1 MFKWMKEHRTITCFA
16 LAAALLIALL
26 VASYGTHRDP
36 PYALTIQAVMAEIQ
50 KPFAKLGR
58 VIDRGTRGVFDFR
71 SLVDENQ
78 ALREQIAALDEK
90 ILDLQLTRTELR
102 ELRSLSE
109 ALNYPGLQESKL
121 KVAAGVVSMDGS
133 SHFNIFTI
141 DAGTRSGVV
150 ADAVVVNGQGLIGRV
165 AETGDQFGKVTS
177 ITDMNSNVSFRV
189 YQSDEESYLGIAS
202 GNGRGGLSGYMLDTD
217 AKVNPGDRLV
227 TSGLGLYPA
236 GLSIGTISSVTENS
250 EALLKVIEIEPA
262 VDFRNL
268 SKVLVVVTGDML

>member
-90 ILDLQLTRTELR
+90 ILDLQLTRLNCENEIAVGSAELSGTHR
-102 ELRSLSE
+102 KQAE
-109 ALNYPGLQESKL
+109 
-121 KVAAGVVSMDGS
+121 VAAGVVSGDGS
-133 SHFNIFTI
+133 SHFNIL
-141 DAGTRSGVV
+141 RSMRELAPV
-150 ADAVVVNGQGLIGRV
+150 
-165 AETGDQFGKVTS
+165 
-177 ITDMNSNVSFRV
+177 
-189 YQSDEESYLGIAS
+189 
-202 GNGRGGLSGYMLDTD
+202 
-217 AKVNPGDRLV
+217 
-227 TSGLGLYPA
+227 
-236 GLSIGTISSVTENS
+236 
-250 EALLKVIEIEPA
+250 
-262 VDFRNL
+262 
-268 SKVLVVVTGDML
+268 

>member
-1 MFKWMKEHRTITCFA
+1 
-16 LAAALLIALL
+16 
-26 VASYGTHRDP
+26 
-36 PYALTIQAVMAEIQ
+36 
-50 KPFAKLGR
+50 
-58 VIDRGTRGVFDFR
+58 
-71 SLVDENQ
+71 
-78 ALREQIAALDEK
+78 
-90 ILDLQLTRTELR
+90 
-102 ELRSLSE
+102 
-109 ALNYPGLQESKL
+109 
-121 KVAAGVVSMDGS
+121 MDGS